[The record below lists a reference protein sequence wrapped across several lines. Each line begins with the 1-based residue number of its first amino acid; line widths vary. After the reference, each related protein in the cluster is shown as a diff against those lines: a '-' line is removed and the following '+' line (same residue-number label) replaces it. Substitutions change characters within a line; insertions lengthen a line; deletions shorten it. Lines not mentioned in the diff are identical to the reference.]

1 MSSNRMDHETMSY
14 YLEKG
19 MSIREWIMKTCLTM
33 QKEEYSNKIDHKT
46 ISYYKERFMFSNR
59 IGY

>member
-1 MSSNRMDHETMSY
+1 MYHETMSYYVEKGMSSNRMDYETMSY

-33 QKEEYSNKIDHKT
+33 
-46 ISYYKERFMFSNR
+46 
-59 IGY
+59 